1 MGSGIDHFPLL
12 LIALLRVMAEI
23 ALLSLAGRGI
33 LALLAGERR
42 HGNPVYRLFVLVTG
56 PALRF
61 ARIVSP
67 PQVIDRHLPAVAF
80 FLMFWLWLGLAWLKR
95 DYCATHL
102 LQCF

>member
-1 MGSGIDHFPLL
+1 MDHFPLL
-12 LIALLRVMAEI
+12 LIALLRAVAEV
-23 ALLSLAGRGI
+23 ALLFLAGRGI

-42 HGNPVYRLFVLVTG
+42 HDNPVYRLFVLLTR

-80 FLMFWLWLGLAWLKR
+80 FLLFWLWLGLAWLKK

-102 LQCF
+102 LRCF